1 MRYADMSLGFI
12 AAGIIACLFAVI
24 ALMPSFDGN
33 WD

>member
-1 MRYADMSLGFI
+1 MGLGFI

-24 ALMPSFDGN
+24 ALMPQFGGD